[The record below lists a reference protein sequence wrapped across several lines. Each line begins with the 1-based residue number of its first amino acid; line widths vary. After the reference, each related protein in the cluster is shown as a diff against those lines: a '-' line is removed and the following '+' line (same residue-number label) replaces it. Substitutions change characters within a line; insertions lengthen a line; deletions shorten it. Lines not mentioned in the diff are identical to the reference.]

1 MTMHSD
7 TTATFLLVVIGGQRV
22 ALNTAM
28 IREILDP
35 LPETRVPSARPFAA
49 TVVNVRGTVVP
60 LITINKMLNLEVGP
74 RTAKTRF
81 VLLSV
86 PGPRNQPLNVALLAD
101 AVLTVTSI
109 PLDRIEPL
117 ARISHNWPAE
127 LLTGL
132 YRDGDVFVIV
142 PDMELILSRNLAKR
156 SEA

>member
-1 MTMHSD
+1 MTLHSD
-7 TTATFLLVVIGGQRV
+7 TTATFLMVIIGDQRMT
-22 ALNTAM
+22 LNTSM

-60 LITINKMLNLEVGP
+60 LITIDKMLNLEVGP
-74 RTAKTRF
+74 RTAKTL

-86 PGPRNQPLNVALLAD
+86 PGLRNQPLHVTLLAD
-101 AVLTVTSI
+101 AVLTVTII

-132 YRDGDVFVIV
+132 YRDDDVFVIV

>member
-60 LITINKMLNLEVGP
+60 LITVNQMLNLATSE

-86 PGPRNQPLNVALLAD
+86 PGPRGEPLLVALLAD
-101 AVLTVTSI
+101 AVLTVASI
-109 PLDRIEPL
+109 PASRIEPL
-117 ARISHNWPAE
+117 ARISHNWPAD
-127 LLTGL
+127 LLTGI
-132 YRDGDVFVIV
+132 YRDDEVFVIV